1 MGKTISKTPSDE
13 RIKETLDVPKVVG
26 LRYFGN
32 FRGLANV
39 DPSNSYV
46 VFLNKTNPDHID
58 KLIKFIK
65 TLNEKPS

>member
-1 MGKTISKTPSDE
+1 MGKTTSKTLSDE
-13 RIKETLDVPKVVG
+13 RTKETHDVPKVVG

-32 FRGLANV
+32 FRGLTDV

-46 VFLNKTNPDHID
+46 VFLDRTDPKHID
-58 KLIKFIK
+58 KLIKFIN